1 MIKKRRRKRMM
12 MTKKRRMVTLL
23 PSEFVSPQ
31 DIELKSEEK
40 L

>member
-1 MIKKRRRKRMM
+1 MM

-40 L
+40 HESLILFG